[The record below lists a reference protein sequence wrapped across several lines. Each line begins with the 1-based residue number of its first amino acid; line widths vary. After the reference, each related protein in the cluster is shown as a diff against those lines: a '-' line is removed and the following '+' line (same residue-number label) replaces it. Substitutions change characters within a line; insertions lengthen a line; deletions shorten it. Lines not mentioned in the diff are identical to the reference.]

1 MSRKMPF
8 FTLLHASKTSAQHV
22 IHLLPT
28 LAQEEMQGYIRWYSW
43 ITLALLWRNEFDGLG
58 CSFQKLHPS
67 FLFIP
72 SHPNSEKKMTKE
84 FGKRAQLLQT
94 KIWILDNGQIVN
106 AVLQFSMTLVHSLE
120 IDLWILNCQGTI
132 SEDLLAKP
140 DPIFHKLP
148 AALKSSGHMLL
159 SWKDP

>member
-1 MSRKMPF
+1 
-8 FTLLHASKTSAQHV
+8 
-22 IHLLPT
+22 
-28 LAQEEMQGYIRWYSW
+28 
-43 ITLALLWRNEFDGLG
+43 
-58 CSFQKLHPS
+58 
-67 FLFIP
+67 
-72 SHPNSEKKMTKE
+72 MTKE

-140 DPIFHKLP
+140 YERNAIKQIITKFRIEQNQQQQSKAVLR
-148 AALKSSGHMLL
+148 A
-159 SWKDP
+159 